1 MKIKYLLFL
10 VILLARGGSASA
22 HGFRFDSTVTSQ
34 GTIGKLDFIRVVNGV
49 QFTTIAAA
57 LADLPTDPIS
67 DTGNSYKHGTIY
79 LPFLSSGYTVSSSLT
94 LSPFV
99 KIVGE
104 GMAPVQIKCV
114 GSITCITV
122 SNSPFTIRESDG
134 GLYNVTM
141 LGDGSANQTGL
152 LGQDAFGLTLENVI
166 FQGFYG
172 TGSVATHLQNVSFF
186 TERTH
191 FSHVKWFKNK
201 INLWLDATGSLVSF
215 GHQSWTDLRFH
226 IGCSAG
232 GQPPPCA
239 ARAGPTGPVIH
250 MTGSADLYAS
260 VITGVVNND
269 NTPASGTDSVFDM
282 SGTAVV
288 DEAVLL
294 NFMVDNFG
302 GGTVVGTNCG
312 ASNSFHTG
320 GNFLGYTSN
329 SCANVY
335 SSIPSNGGSLDA
347 GGLILGMYNYPP
359 PNNGIA
365 VSNGRGSQGLGASMF
380 PNMGSIS
387 GFYGGFGLNGWND
400 GVNGFCT
407 QGDGA
412 HNGGAFIL
420 NQTGSTSVPP
430 RLYIIPDAGTGK
442 RCFSAAT
449 LDSTYFKGTLVGTG
463 TADTLTNKTLAAPSM
478 SAPSITSGPIAAGT
492 AAGLTGTG
500 ACATIATQTGGSW
513 AGSAKCTGTTGA
525 STLTITP
532 GTTAPNGWICSVND
546 ETTRANLFQQTSHSA
561 TACTVT
567 VTSVT
572 QNDVFVFKAVA
583 F

>member
-1 MKIKYLLFL
+1 MKTKYLLFL

-34 GTIGKLDFIRVVNGV
+34 GTIGKLDFIRVVDGV

-57 LADLPTDPIS
+57 LADLPTDTIS
-67 DTGNSYKHGTIY
+67 DTGNGYKHGTIY
-79 LPFLSSGYTVSSSLT
+79 LPFLSSGYAVSSTLT

-99 KIVGE
+99 KIIGE
-104 GMAPVQIKCV
+104 GMEPVAINCT

-122 SNSPFTIRESDG
+122 SNSPFTIRDSDG
-134 GLYNVTM
+134 GLYNVTVH
-141 LGDGSANQTGL
+141 GDGSSDQVGL
-152 LGQDAFGLTLENVI
+152 QGNDSYGLVLRDVR
-166 FQGFYG
+166 FYG
-172 TGSVATHLQNVSFF
+172 FTGTGAVASNFSNDNAGFC
-186 TERTH
+186 ERMH
-191 FSHVKWFKNK
+191 FDHVWWFKNT
-201 INLWLDATGSLVSF
+201 INIQLNAPSNLEVSF
-215 GHQSWTDLRFH
+215 GHQSWTDVRFH
-226 IGCSAG
+226 IGLGSAG
-232 GQPPPCA
+232 
-239 ARAGPTGPVIH
+239 TGPVFNL
-250 MTGSADLYAS
+250 TGYADLYAS

-269 NTPASGTDSVFDM
+269 ATGGTGQVFVLNNNSVVAQTDFLN
-282 SGTAVV
+282 
-288 DEAVLL
+288 LL
-294 NFMVDNFG
+294 VDNFG
-302 GGTVVGTNCG
+302 GGTVVGATCG
-312 ASNSFHTG
+312 ASTSFDPS
-320 GNFLGYTSN
+320 GNFNGYTSN
-329 SCANVY
+329 SCSGAIAY
-335 SSIPSNGGSLDA
+335 YTTIPSVGGSF
-347 GGLILGMYNYPP
+347 GGGTITGIVDYPP
-359 PNNGIA
+359 PGNQIA
-365 VSNGRGSQGLGASMF
+365 VSNGLGQLGIGVDMM
-380 PNMGSIS
+380 PNLGKIS
-387 GFYGGFGLNGWND
+387 GFYEGFGFNGWND

-420 NQTGSTSVPP
+420 NQTGTTSVPP

-463 TADTLTNKTLAAPSM
+463 TADTLTNKTLTAPSM
-478 SAPSITSGPIAAGT
+478 SAPSITSGPVAAGT
-492 AAGLTGTG
+492 AAGLTGTA

-546 ETTRANLFQQTSHSA
+546 ETTRANLFQQTSHSV

-567 VTSVT
+567 ATSVT